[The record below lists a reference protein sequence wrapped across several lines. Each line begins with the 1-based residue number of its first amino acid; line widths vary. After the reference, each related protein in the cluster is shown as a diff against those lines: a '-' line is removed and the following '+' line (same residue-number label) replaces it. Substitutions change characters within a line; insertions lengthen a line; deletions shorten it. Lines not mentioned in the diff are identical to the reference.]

1 MSFHGLSM
9 YIAIAGGGAIG
20 TALRLLVFHL
30 VSRQG
35 SDLSFVLSTVM
46 VNVIG
51 SGALGALVAMRSVG
65 PQLTSD
71 TRSIILIGVLGGFT
85 TFSAFTFDIISHCH
99 GAWHQPHPHICGWH
113 HRDSAAGLLWVLPAC
128 EGVLSMDADTS
139 PSGPDWWLIDVGE
152 DWSGARLDRFLRRVV
167 PGLTQGPLEKMLRS
181 GLIRLDGAKVKPS
194 TRIETG
200 QSLRMPAAPKG
211 RDTGPGT
218 GQVRCE
224 ARGGFGRKVGRETGC
239 AARCAGPCRV
249 RRRVGRRVA
258 REGVG
263 ADTHGP

>member
-85 TFSAFTFDIISHCH
+85 TFSAFTFDIISIATEH
-99 GAWHQPHPHICGWH
+99 GINLTLIYVVGTIVTA
-113 HRDSAAGLLWVLPAC
+113 LLAFYGCYL
-128 EGVLSMDADTS
+128 L
-139 PSGPDWWLIDVGE
+139 
-152 DWSGARLDRFLRRVV
+152 
-167 PGLTQGPLEKMLRS
+167 
-181 GLIRLDGAKVKPS
+181 VK
-194 TRIETG
+194 
-200 QSLRMPAAPKG
+200 A
-211 RDTGPGT
+211 
-218 GQVRCE
+218 
-224 ARGGFGRKVGRETGC
+224 F
-239 AARCAGPCRV
+239 
-249 RRRVGRRVA
+249 
-258 REGVG
+258 
-263 ADTHGP
+263 